1 MPFFLL
7 NDVQIHIRITE
18 FDEKSR
24 VLIEMADYRP
34 TDITLT

>member
-1 MPFFLL
+1 MMCKFILEC
-7 NDVQIHIRITE
+7 TE